1 MNGSPR
7 RVGAGPGGGLLMAG
21 VLAFVAA
28 LAWQALGGAMRL
40 AVVGAI
46 AVAAGLLLA
55 DVLRRR

>member
-1 MNGSPR
+1 MSASPR

-21 VLAFVAA
+21 VLAFVAT
-28 LAWQALGGAMRL
+28 LAWQSLAGVPRL
-40 AVVGAI
+40 AVIGVI

>member
-1 MNGSPR
+1 
-7 RVGAGPGGGLLMAG
+7 MAG

-28 LAWQALGGAMRL
+28 LAWQSLAGATRL

-46 AVAAGLLLA
+46 AVAAALLLA

>member
-1 MNGSPR
+1 MSAARR

-28 LAWQALGGAMRL
+28 LAWQSLAGATRL

-46 AVAAGLLLA
+46 AVAAALLLA

>member
-1 MNGSPR
+1 
-7 RVGAGPGGGLLMAG
+7 MAG

-28 LAWQALGGAMRL
+28 LAWQALGGVTRL